1 MSDTGPDSA
10 PVEGP
15 KDEHSGADGA
25 PTRTEVEHRTRN
37 MRGLRRILMRGA
49 AAAGRA
55 AAALPGVAAW
65 LGRSRTLLLERR

>member
-1 MSDTGPDSA
+1 
-10 PVEGP
+10 
-15 KDEHSGADGA
+15 
-25 PTRTEVEHRTRN
+25 
-37 MRGLRRILMRGA
+37 MRGA